1 MRYTSSIGEE
11 IEKKRILNLRR
22 FGRRPHYLCSQRL
35 EDVHLFLTHFLRH
48 CDDAPIALDG
58 RCQGNADATALV
70 RMEEREAKNEYEWRH
85 NVTHAYMYINPSQN
99 AVAGHSMRHSRVAA
113 RRFDEGVAGLDPALP
128 LGVFDHP
135 PADPIL
141 DTSPGIEEFALG
153 ENLHALRCQAGHLLG
168 DGVEPHEG
176 RVADGREDVG
186 ADGISGGNEGRQSRS
201 GGGVITLLDAFG
213 RIAFDVTGGRLRIF
227 GDCSGGGGGGGGC
240 TSTLLGRAGVVR
252 RRGRGWTSLLGHVC
266 GVVLEC
272 NNDVALR
279 LRVRCGAGNHA
290 DDGMVDAMMR

>member
-1 MRYTSSIGEE
+1 MQ
-11 IEKKRILNLRR
+11 
-22 FGRRPHYLCSQRL
+22 SQ
-35 EDVHLFLTHFLRH
+35 
-48 CDDAPIALDG
+48 G
-58 RCQGNADATALV
+58 
-70 RMEEREAKNEYEWRH
+70 
-85 NVTHAYMYINPSQN
+85 
-99 AVAGHSMRHSRVAA
+99 MRHSRVAA

-168 DGVEPHEG
+168 DGVEPHE
-176 RVADGREDVG
+176 RRIADGREDVG

-213 RIAFDVTGGRLRIF
+213 GIAFDVTGG
-227 GDCSGGGGGGGGC
+227 CSGRC

-252 RRGRGWTSLLGHVC
+252 RRGRGWPSLLGHVC
-266 GVVLEC
+266 GVRVVLVWLPVRETIRHG
-272 NNDVALR
+272 DHRHHGSIAGLIEGSDAALR
-279 LRVRCGAGNHA
+279 AFLTDVRTS
-290 DDGMVDAMMR
+290 